1 MERAALS
8 YGYGVSTTALQLAQA
23 YAILANDG
31 RRVPLSLL
39 KVDQPPEGEQ
49 VIAPASA
56 QSIVRMLETVVS
68 IEGTAS
74 RAQIS
79 GYQVAG
85 KTGTVHKVTAN
96 GYADDRYI
104 GLFAGIAPAS
114 NPRVAAVVVIDDPRG
129 ESYYGGLV
137 AAPVF
142 SAIVGGVLRTLHVP
156 LDKTDGLI
164 AGKLD
169 GEDAT

>member
-1 MERAALS
+1 
-8 YGYGVSTTALQLAQA
+8 
-23 YAILANDG
+23 
-31 RRVPLSLL
+31 
-39 KVDQPPEGEQ
+39 
-49 VIAPASA
+49 
-56 QSIVRMLETVVS
+56 
-68 IEGTAS
+68 
-74 RAQIS
+74 
-79 GYQVAG
+79 
-85 KTGTVHKVTAN
+85 VHKVTAN

-156 LDKTDGLI
+156 PDKTDGLI

>member
-1 MERAALS
+1 MAYLSFLEVLKREGYIEAYEVHAAGPSSTIRVDLK
-8 YGYGVSTTALQLAQA
+8 YG
-23 YAILANDG
+23 
-31 RRVPLSLL
+31 
-39 KVDQPPEGEQ
+39 PEGEQ

-156 LDKTDGLI
+156 PDKTDGLI
-164 AGKLD
+164 AGNLD